1 MMALPWLI
9 GGAVIIAAGAVVA
22 ALSDDDNNSDSSKS
36 SDSDAQ
42 NHKETQREV
51 IKKEAEAF
59 LRSKAEDLGSI
70 LQELTES
77 FDIKRM
83 IECSSYNFETIT
95 REFDNKYYCVLDFVN
110 QKPAYQKVINLM
122 NLDKQ
127 LLDEFKVLAYAVNK
141 IYGVETLVLT
151 REFKEMEED
160 LKEIDNERKEIKSLI
175 EKIQQERTEQFMK
188 DIKGLASNI
197 LKSIQL

>member
-1 MMALPWLI
+1 M
-9 GGAVIIAAGAVVA
+9 
-22 ALSDDDNNSDSSKS
+22 
-36 SDSDAQ
+36 
-42 NHKETQREV
+42 

-59 LRSKAEDLGSI
+59 LRSKAKDLGLI

-77 FDIKRM
+77 FDIKTM
-83 IECSSYNFETIT
+83 IECSSYNLKTIT
-95 REFDNKYYCVLDFVN
+95 EEFDDKYYWVWDFEN
-110 QKPAYQKVINLM
+110 QQPAYQKVINLM

-127 LLDEFKVLAYAVNK
+127 LLDEFKVLAYAVNE

-175 EKIQQERTEQFMK
+175 EKIQQERTEQLMK

>member
-9 GGAVIIAAGAVVA
+9 GGAVIIAAGAVAA
-22 ALSDDDNNSDSSKS
+22 ALSDDDNSDSSKS
-36 SDSDAQ
+36 SDPNVQ

-59 LRSKAEDLGSI
+59 LRSKAENLGSI

-77 FDIKRM
+77 FDIKTM
-83 IECSSYNFETIT
+83 IKCSSNNLEAIT
-95 REFDNKYYCVLDFVN
+95 REFDNKYSWVLGFVN

-122 NLDKQ
+122 NLDGQ
-127 LLDEFKVLAYAVNK
+127 SLDEFKVLAYAVNE

>member
-59 LRSKAEDLGSI
+59 LRLKAKDLGLI

-77 FDIKRM
+77 FDIKTM
-83 IECSSYNFETIT
+83 IKCSSNNLETIT
-95 REFDNKYYCVLDFVN
+95 REFDNKYSWVLDFVN
-110 QKPAYQKVINLM
+110 QQPAYQKVINLM

-127 LLDEFKVLAYAVNK
+127 SLDEFKVLAYAVNE

-151 REFKEMEED
+151 REFKKMEED

-175 EKIQQERTEQFMK
+175 EKIQQERTERFMK
-188 DIKGLASNI
+188 DVKGLASNI
-197 LKSIQL
+197 LN